1 MRLVK
6 FLLVVIV
13 ACFSFRSM
21 AQSQSE
27 ETGPTAFNT
36 EKDITKSVHIFPN
49 PATEFVHVKLD
60 QFPASKIK
68 LTLHNI
74 IGNQIEIE
82 TEIVDEHEIRV
93 KVKDLASGYYLLAVK
108 EEEAK
113 YRGTFKF
120 LKR

>member
-1 MRLVK
+1 MRLIWI
-6 FLLVVIV
+6 LLI
-13 ACFSFRSM
+13 ALLAAA
-21 AQSQSE
+21 AQ
-27 ETGPTAFNT
+27 TGWAQTLPDESTYAQ
-36 EKDITKSVHIFPN
+36 ERDITKTVHIFPN
-49 PATEFVHVKLD
+49 PATDFVHVKVD
-60 QFPASKIK
+60 HFPASKVK

-74 IGNQIEIE
+74 IGNVVEIE
-82 TEIVDEHEIRV
+82 TELVDEHEIRV

>member
-1 MRLVK
+1 MRLLRILM
-6 FLLVVIV
+6 FAIL
-13 ACFSFRSM
+13 AAA
-21 AQSQSE
+21 AQTGWSQALPDDNAYSQE
-27 ETGPTAFNT
+27 R
-36 EKDITKSVHIFPN
+36 DMTKSVHIFPN
-49 PATEFVHVKLD
+49 PATEFIHVKLD
-60 QFPASKIK
+60 HFPASKVK

-74 IGNQIEIE
+74 IGNVVEIE
-82 TEIVDEHEIRV
+82 TELVDEHEIRV

>member
-1 MRLVK
+1 MRLLRI
-6 FLLVVIV
+6 LLL
-13 ACFSFRSM
+13 ALFAAA
-21 AQSQSE
+21 AQTGWAQAQPE
-27 ETGPTAFNT
+27 ENT
-36 EKDITKSVHIFPN
+36 YTPERDIAKSVHIFPN

-60 QFPASKIK
+60 QFPASKVK

-74 IGNQIEIE
+74 IE
-82 TEIVDEHEIRV
+82 TEVIDEHEIRV
-93 KVKDLASGYYLLAVK
+93 KVKDLASGYYLLAVR

>member
-1 MRLVK
+1 MRLLRILMIA
-6 FLLVVIV
+6 FL
-13 ACFSFRSM
+13 AAAAHAGF
-21 AQSQSE
+21 AQSQPDEQAYSAE
-27 ETGPTAFNT
+27 R
-36 EKDITKSVHIFPN
+36 DLTKSVHIFPN

-60 QFPASKIK
+60 HFPASKVK

-74 IGNQIEIE
+74 IGNEVEIE
-82 TEIVDEHEIRV
+82 TELIDEHEIRV

>member
-1 MRLVK
+1 MRLLRI
-6 FLLVVIV
+6 LLL
-13 ACFSFRSM
+13 ALFAAA
-21 AQSQSE
+21 AQTGWAQAQPE
-27 ETGPTAFNT
+27 ENT
-36 EKDITKSVHIFPN
+36 YTPERDIAKSVHIFPN

-60 QFPASKIK
+60 QFPASKVK

-74 IGNQIEIE
+74 IGNEVEIE
-82 TEIVDEHEIRV
+82 TEVIDEHEIRV
-93 KVKDLASGYYLLAVK
+93 KVKDLASGYYLLAVR

>member
-1 MRLVK
+1 MRLLRI
-6 FLLVVIV
+6 LLL
-13 ACFSFRSM
+13 ALM
-21 AQSQSE
+21 AAAAQTGWAQAQPEEPAYASE
-27 ETGPTAFNT
+27 R
-36 EKDITKSVHIFPN
+36 DIAKSVHIFPN

-60 QFPASKIK
+60 QFPASKVK

-74 IGNQIEIE
+74 IGNQVEIE
-82 TEIVDEHEIRV
+82 TEIVDEHELRV
-93 KVKDLASGYYLLAVK
+93 KVKDLASGYYLLAVR